1 MKRMR
6 ILGLALVAVF
16 ALAAVVA
23 SGASA
28 SPTWTECAKTVK
40 NAEGHYTGTYTD
52 KLCTVEAT
60 EAEKAEG
67 KHNKYELKEGLGKKG
82 ATKPFKVKGGAA
94 TLHVIIPA
102 TGKGA
107 FPGGAHV
114 EVKCTSFKGSGL
126 PALPN
131 KVKEVVS
138 EFKGCTVLA
147 APCQSGSKKGTI
159 TTNSLSGEMIDIEGG
174 SGVGTEL
181 QGEASP
187 VLANFTCTEVATTN
201 VLGSVIAEH
210 TGNVGVISKES
221 QDHFVVGPGLGE
233 VEYAPGAKYTP
244 LVNIPTHK
252 TGGPNGEHFLLSEI
266 TEAGH
271 TEPAGTLPS
280 GQEGTANDKGEA
292 LMIKP

>member
-6 ILGLALVAVF
+6 ILGLALVAMF

-28 SPTWTECAKTVK
+28 EATWQECAKTAK
-40 NAEGHYTGTYTD
+40 NIEGKYTAKYTD
-52 KLCTVEAT
+52 KACTTLASEEQIAT
-60 EAEKAEG
+60 G
-67 KHNKYELKEGLGKKG
+67 KENKYELQPGIGKG
-82 ATKPFKVKGGAA
+82 KPFKTKGGAA

-114 EVKCTSFKGSGL
+114 EVKCTSFKGGGQ

-131 KVKEVVS
+131 KVEKVTS
-138 EFKGCTVLA
+138 TFKGCTVLA
-147 APCQSGSKKGTI
+147 APCQSGEKKGVIETK
-159 TTNSLSGEMIDIEGG
+159 SLNGEMVDASSVA
-174 SGVGTEL
+174 SGVAVLLKGEL
-181 QGEASP
+181 SP

-201 VLGSVIAEH
+201 VLGSVMAEH
-210 TGNVGVISKES
+210 TGNVGKVQKES
-221 QDHFVVGPGLGE
+221 ADLFVVGPGLGE

-252 TGGPNGEHFLLSEI
+252 TGEPAGSHFLLSEI
-266 TEAGH
+266 TEAGSE
-271 TEPAGTLPS
+271 TPAGTLPS
-280 GQEGTANDKGEA
+280 GQEGTAENKGEKNVMV
-292 LMIKP
+292 LP

>member
-23 SGASA
+23 AGASA
-28 SPTWTECAKTVK
+28 APEWKACVK
-40 NAEGHYTGTYTD
+40 AEPKNTGKYTD
-52 KLCTVEAT
+52 KGCTT
-60 EAEKAEG
+60 TSPTSEG
-67 KHNKYELKEGLGKKG
+67 KYELVSSVGKGKS
-82 ATKPFKVKGGAA
+82 FKVKGGAA

-102 TGKGA
+102 TGEGA

-114 EVKCTSFKGSGL
+114 EVKCTSFKGSGKA
-126 PALPN
+126 ALPN
-131 KVKEVVS
+131 KVEKVVS

-147 APCQSGSKKGTI
+147 SPCQSGSKKGVI
-159 TTNSLSGEMIDIEGG
+159 TTNSLNGEMIDIEGG
-174 SGVGTEL
+174 SGVGTL
-181 QGEASP
+181 LKGEASP
-187 VLANFTCTEVATTN
+187 VLANFTCTNVATTN

-221 QDHFVVGPGLGE
+221 ADHFIVGPGLGE
-233 VEYAPGAKYTP
+233 VEYAPGHKYTP

-292 LMIKP
+292 LEVTP